1 MSDQSL
7 QQLLITNFGLL
18 PSGYTGSRGIVG
30 YTGSAGTGGGG
41 GGSSSVYSRTA
52 ITATAGQTSFAVAY
66 EVGFVEVY
74 FNGVLLN
81 SADYT
86 AATGSTVVLTDAAA
100 AGDIVEFIAYS
111 TVSVSAVP
119 VAALNSTNL
128 TANLAITAGYS
139 AVSAGPI
146 SIADGVSVAIASGQ
160 KWVIL

>member
-18 PSGYTGSRGIVG
+18 PSGYTGSQGAAG
-30 YTGSAGTGGGG
+30 YTGSAGTGG

-66 EVGFVEVY
+66 NVGFLEVY

-81 SADYT
+81 AVDYT
-86 AATGSTVVLTDAAA
+86 ASNGTAVVLADAAA
-100 AGDIVEFIAYS
+100 AGDIVEFITYN
-111 TVSVSAVP
+111 TVSVTEVP
-119 VAALNSTNL
+119 TATLNSTNL
-128 TANLAITAGYS
+128 SANLAITTGYS
-139 AVSAGPI
+139 AVSVGPMT
-146 SIADGVSVAIASGQ
+146 IADGVTVAIASGQ